1 MPKRTD
7 IKKILIIGSGPIIIS
22 QACEFDYSGTQACKA
37 LKEEGYEVIL
47 VNSNPATIMTDP
59 ETADG
64 PTSSRSP
71 PRRWRRSSPR
81 SGPTPCCPRWAA
93 RPGLNTAVAVAEAGV
108 LDKYGVEMIGASLPV
123 IHKAEDR
130 QLFREAMERIG
141 LKVPKSGFARS
152 MEEVMAVAAE
162 IGFPII
168 IRPSFTLGGTGSGV
182 AYNREELAEIA
193 KGGLDASMIHEIM
206 LEQSALGWKEFELEV
221 MRDKADNVVII
232 CSIENVDP
240 MGVHT
245 GESITVAPSQTLTDV
260 EYQKMRD
267 AAIAIMREI
276 GVETGGSNVQFAIH
290 PETGE
295 MIVIEMNPRVSRSSA
310 LASKATGFPIAKIAA
325 KLAVGYTLDEIP
337 NDITRETMAS
347 FEPTIDY
354 CVVKIPRWT
363 FEKFPETEDVLT
375 TSMKSVGETMAIGRT
390 FREALQKAIR
400 SLEIKRFGLMTELPG
415 GRPQPPGVPGAEAQ
429 DPQFAPPL
437 LHRRGVQSR
446 DDDRGDPLPDDDRSL
461 VPPPDP
467 DARRGG
473 GGAQEHCPRRRKTSG
488 RRSGWASPTAISA
501 ASGTSPRR
509 RSAAAATTPGSSPS
523 TSSSTPAPR
532 SSRPTPPTT
541 TPPTRPRTRRA
552 PRQSRRS

>member
-1 MPKRTD
+1 
-7 IKKILIIGSGPIIIS
+7 
-22 QACEFDYSGTQACKA
+22 
-37 LKEEGYEVIL
+37 
-47 VNSNPATIMTDP
+47 MTDP
-59 ETADG
+59 ETADRTYVEPITPEAVEKIIAKERPDALL
-64 PTSSRSP
+64 PTL
-71 PRRWRRSSPR
+71 
-81 SGPTPCCPRWAA
+81 GGQT
-93 RPGLNTAVAVAEAGV
+93 GLNTAVAVAEAGV

-130 QLFREAMERIG
+130 QLFRAAMEKIG

-193 KGGLDASMIHEIM
+193 KGGLDASLIHEIM
-206 LEQSALGWKEFELEV
+206 LEQSALGWKEYELEV
-221 MRDKADNVVII
+221 MRDRADNVVII
-232 CSIENVDP
+232 CSIENMDP

-400 SLEIKRFGLMTELPG
+400 SLEIKRFGLMTDLPEGVRNPREFLEQKLKTPNSLRLFYIAAAFGHGMTVEEIHCLTMIDPWFLHQIRTLVEAEEELKTLPQTTENLREAKRLGFSDRYLG
-415 GRPQPPGVPGAEAQ
+415 G
-429 DPQFAPPL
+429 L
-437 LHRRGVQSR
+437 WN
-446 DDDRGDPLPDDDRSL
+446 LP
-461 VPPPDP
+461 
-467 DARRGG
+467 
-473 GGAQEHCPRRRKTSG
+473 EEEIRRRRT
-488 RRSGWASPTAISA
+488 R
-501 ASGTSPRR
+501 
-509 RSAAAATTPGSSPS
+509 PGSSPS